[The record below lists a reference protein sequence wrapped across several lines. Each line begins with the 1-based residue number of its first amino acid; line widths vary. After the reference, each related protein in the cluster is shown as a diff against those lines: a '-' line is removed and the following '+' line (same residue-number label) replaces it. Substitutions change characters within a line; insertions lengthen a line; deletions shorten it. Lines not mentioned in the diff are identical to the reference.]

1 MPGIL
6 VARYINSL
14 SAAEYDHP
22 IRGPGQNHGKYH
34 QITGRRRATA
44 ARPCSRKL
52 ILPGAIVDQ
61 VESIYLAIECHSNN
75 TARLVAPNFH
85 NQGDYEGVSESR
97 GASQLALPGPLRDLA
112 HEFP

>member
-1 MPGIL
+1 VKTKGL
-6 VARYINSL
+6 EFLFQLAGWSSSL
-14 SAAEYDHP
+14 AGAAQP
-22 IRGPGQNHGKYH
+22 LP
-34 QITGRRRATA
+34 RR
-44 ARPCSRKL
+44 CSRKL

-61 VESIYLAIECHSNN
+61 VESIHLAIECHSNN